1 MTSLLAFI
9 DFSKEDMPD
18 ISNHGA
24 TASPHGSCGV
34 MNLVPVYLPSK
45 GKFASVNPGGD
56 INPGGFE
63 SGEFSVYVKMYLRPS
78 QKQNQVIFSNGD
90 IEDADSVILFCRRM
104 EIRCSST
111 YSWVQSV
118 CAWDRLTT
126 SFSG

>member
-45 GKFASVNPGGD
+45 ESSHRSTLEAISIREDLRAVNFLSMSKCISD
-56 INPGGFE
+56 
-63 SGEFSVYVKMYLRPS
+63 LRR
-78 QKQNQVIFSNGD
+78 N
-90 IEDADSVILFCRRM
+90 RTR
-104 EIRCSST
+104 
-111 YSWVQSV
+111 
-118 CAWDRLTT
+118 
-126 SFSG
+126 